1 MDSGKPKRFGFVR
14 PSQNQLAA
22 MEQNKAAGG
31 EESRKIRTKSGDVV
45 TVSLAL
51 AGDRVTLRFKM
62 GGSTIQRTVGTVT
75 ATARAEAL
83 KQGWTMLREKRIV
96 ENEGWSWVVPTSS
109 D

>member
-1 MDSGKPKRFGFVR
+1 MIIKEACIMVTKNSRYCSPFG
-14 PSQNQLAA
+14 S
-22 MEQNKAAGG
+22 
-31 EESRKIRTKSGDVV
+31 T
-45 TVSLAL
+45 T
-51 AGDRVTLRFKM
+51 KM
-62 GGSTIQRTVGTVT
+62 GGGTIQRTVGTVT